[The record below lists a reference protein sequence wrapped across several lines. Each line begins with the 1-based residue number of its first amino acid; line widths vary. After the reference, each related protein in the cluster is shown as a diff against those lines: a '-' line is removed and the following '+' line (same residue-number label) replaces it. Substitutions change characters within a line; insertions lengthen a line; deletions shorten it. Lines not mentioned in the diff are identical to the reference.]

1 RRRCASPEVTADR
14 HPRGQRAADQ
24 WPPQPPAPRHRRR
37 ISNGPGP
44 TFSRGRIRRGVVD
57 FGVCAHVARTLRYSC
72 VPATIARG
80 QLSRAR
86 CFMSDSDLI
95 RVYRHYL
102 ASVVHF
108 HLAAAEAAGLGPT
121 DYQAASLLDLDGPM
135 RAGQL
140 AEHLGLSAGAATRV
154 VDRLVRAGI
163 AERTTAGEDRRR

>member
-1 RRRCASPEVTADR
+1 
-14 HPRGQRAADQ
+14 
-24 WPPQPPAPRHRRR
+24 
-37 ISNGPGP
+37 
-44 TFSRGRIRRGVVD
+44 
-57 FGVCAHVARTLRYSC
+57 
-72 VPATIARG
+72 
-80 QLSRAR
+80 
-86 CFMSDSDLI
+86 MSDSDLI

-163 AERTTAGEDRRR
+163 AERTTAGEDRRRILVRHTGHLPGPLTQVLEQARGRIGSVVEELDEHQRAGLRTYFSAATTTYLRLTDEHLH